1 MKVYI
6 SVDIEG
12 CAGITHWDEAN
23 KTHADYAEFRE
34 QMTRECVAAIEGAK
48 AAGATGILVK
58 DAHESGRNLIA
69 TMLPEDVRLI
79 RDWAGHP
86 LCMVQELD
94 ESFDAVMMIG
104 YHSEAGS
111 EANSLAHTLS
121 NPATAIRING
131 RPASE
136 FTVHALA
143 SSMLG
148 VPTVFVS
155 GDKGLMDHVEQTN
168 SHITRCAVKEGR
180 GQSTITMTPAAACA
194 AIRDGATRALKSDLK
209 SCLLHIPDH
218 LAVEITYGNPVMAYR
233 HSWYPG
239 MRHVGNR
246 TIRFETES
254 YFDVL
259 RMLNYV
265 T

>member
-12 CAGITHWDEAN
+12 CAGITHWDEAEKN
-23 KTHADYAEFRE
+23 HADWAEFRE
-34 QMTRECVAAIEGAK
+34 QMTREAVAAIEGAQI
-48 AAGATGILVK
+48 AGATEILVK
-58 DAHESGRNLIA
+58 DAHSSGRNLI
-69 TMLPEDVRLI
+69 TSMLPENVRVI
-79 RDWAGHP
+79 RAWTGHP
-86 LCMVQELD
+86 LCMVQDLD

-121 NPATAIRING
+121 HDASLIRING
-131 RPASE
+131 EPASE
-136 FTVHALA
+136 FTIHALA

-155 GDKGLMDHVEQTN
+155 GDKGLMDHVEATN
-168 SHITRCAVKEGR
+168 PNIGRCAVKEGR
-180 GQSTITMTPAAACA
+180 GQCTISMTPAAAVK
-194 AIRDGATRALKSDLK
+194 AIREGAATALRGELSA
-209 SCLLHIPDH
+209 SLLQVPEHIS
-218 LAVEITYGNPVMAYR
+218 VEITYSNPNLASR
-233 HSWYPG
+233 HCWYPG
-239 MRHVGNR
+239 MTHIGNR
-246 TIRFETES
+246 TVRFETDN

>member
-12 CAGITHWDEAN
+12 VAGITHWDEAEKN
-23 KTHADYAEFRE
+23 HADWQEFRE
-34 QMTRECVAAIEGAK
+34 QMTREAVAAIEGAK
-48 AAGATGILVK
+48 AAGATEILLK
-58 DAHESGRNLIA
+58 DAHSSGRNIIA
-69 TMLPEDVRLI
+69 SMLPEDVRLV
-79 RDWAGHP
+79 RAWMGHP

-104 YHSEAGS
+104 YHSAAGS

-121 NPATAIRING
+121 HDAAEIRING
-131 RPASE
+131 RRASE
-136 FTVHALA
+136 YLIHALA

-155 GDKGLMDHVEQTN
+155 GDKGLMEEIEQVNPHVG
-168 SHITRCAVKEGR
+168 RCAVKEGR
-180 GQSTITMTPAAACA
+180 GQSTVTMTPAAACR
-194 AIRDGATRALKSDLK
+194 AIREGAAAALSGDLRQ
-209 SCLLHIPDH
+209 SLLTVPEHVI
-218 LAVEITYGNPVMAYR
+218 LEITYADPVLAAR
-233 HSWYPG
+233 HQWYPG
-239 MRHVGNR
+239 AEHAGNR
-246 TIRFETES
+246 TIRFETNH